1 MLPALS
7 ERPSEE
13 RRTGA
18 GVVGND
24 FTQRRGTGIHG
35 DHAPR
40 AETRNGTGL
49 PLLSGRHSTA
59 AGDCSIE
66 LGCLV
71 RIVNHIASGV
81 HFWKPRAGG
90 CGRPILLGLTVA
102 ARLTALR
109 NPIGKKPVQEN
120 ELYACTGNSSARP
133 PGDAQKKQLNA
144 GAGALG
150 VGTQHFR
157 AAGDIGNSSARP
169 PGNAQKKQLK
179 DTPK

>member
-1 MLPALS
+1 MCRLTYLIRTVLHAPMCIEKSPKMARGEIGNGGSMLPALS

-66 LGCLV
+66 QGCLV
-71 RIVNHIASGV
+71 RIVN
-81 HFWKPRAGG
+81 FTL
-90 CGRPILLGLTVA
+90 RPEYIFGSRVPEGA
-102 ARLTALR
+102 A
-109 NPIGKKPVQEN
+109 
-120 ELYACTGNSSARP
+120 
-133 PGDAQKKQLNA
+133 AQ
-144 GAGALG
+144 
-150 VGTQHFR
+150 
-157 AAGDIGNSSARP
+157 SC
-169 PGNAQKKQLK
+169 
-179 DTPK
+179 